1 MGDHHGE
8 RGQRLLSPQPKIGN
22 TCKGSSLIRATTGLQ
37 ADDQHAHDRDLGH
50 IPDIQDKKPDSDP
63 ETKEL
68 LQMLAQS
75 VITLKE
81 EVQDFK
87 MERPGKEAK
96 AKSQAAPSE
105 ASSFELLP
113 Q

>member
-1 MGDHHGE
+1 
-8 RGQRLLSPQPKIGN
+8 
-22 TCKGSSLIRATTGLQ
+22 
-37 ADDQHAHDRDLGH
+37 
-50 IPDIQDKKPDSDP
+50 
-63 ETKEL
+63 
-68 LQMLAQS
+68 MLAQS